1 METQV
6 FTRSVLEKVDKLTT
20 VGVDREHVT
29 LFIYKNPQ
37 MFSISKIKASKQFRR
52 PELNL
57 VLDEK
62 RIMNL

>member
-1 METQV
+1 
-6 FTRSVLEKVDKLTT
+6 
-20 VGVDREHVT
+20 
-29 LFIYKNPQ
+29 

-62 RIMNL
+62 EDYEFIRKYSKNYIFLIQSSHLLI